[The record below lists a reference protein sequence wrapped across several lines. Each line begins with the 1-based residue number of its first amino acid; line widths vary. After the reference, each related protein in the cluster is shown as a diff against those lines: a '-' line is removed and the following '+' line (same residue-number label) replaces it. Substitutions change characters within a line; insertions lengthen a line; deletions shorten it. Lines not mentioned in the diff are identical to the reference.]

1 MYTTEDLY
9 MVIEKQYEIT
19 ASAKWPRA
27 AKFVILEYNL
37 PKKIAIIYANKY
49 IDNTLAETGNDIKD
63 NIFVVKHS
71 YF

>member
-1 MYTTEDLY
+1 MFVTEDLY

-19 ASAKWPRA
+19 ASPSWSRD

-37 PKKIAIIYANKY
+37 PKKTAISYANRY

-63 NIFVVKHS
+63 NIYVVKHS